1 MQEIDGAFLMKA
13 VSITKHVLS
22 VFLSSS
28 SFFGGKH
35 LLKTQRNVISVY
47 IFGHTIELVSTDVH
61 LLTVYGAAWYH
72 LLYSSLHGTG
82 CGKADILVTQEK
94 WDFGTTKD
102 KGIYFSSLLFL
113 ENDRLITNILGI
125 FYLY

>member
-1 MQEIDGAFLMKA
+1 MSFLFT
-13 VSITKHVLS
+13 SL
-22 VFLSSS
+22 
-28 SFFGGKH
+28 G
-35 LLKTQRNVISVY
+35 TQLNL
-47 IFGHTIELVSTDVH
+47 FQQMSTCSPCMGN
-61 LLTVYGAAWYH
+61 TSWYH

-82 CGKADILVTQEK
+82 CGKVDILVTQEK